1 MRLTRNLFWVF
12 FLLPILFL
20 NSAFGNVTDDET
32 PEVTARVARI
42 SFLRGNVQIRH
53 SDSQDWERATN
64 NLPIVE
70 GDEIAADSNSRLE
83 IQFDSR
89 SFLRLAENA
98 YLKVTTLRDEG
109 IALSLPNGSL
119 SLGVS
124 EFNKD
129 RGYFEIDAPN
139 TTISVQKAGIYRIDS
154 GDRNDKQVRVSVT
167 DGGQA
172 QIYSDNSGFILRNG
186 RSARIYLDGNN
197 AGEWETTDAS
207 RYADDFD
214 RWAIERDTII
224 AKRLRDADYDK
235 YYDRDIYGAE
245 DLNDYGDWVFTKNYG
260 YVWKPYRSATAN
272 YSNWSPYRYGQ
283 WRWIP
288 PYGWTWV
295 NDEPWGWATYHHGRW
310 VYDNGWYWSPYG
322 QYRARRSW
330 WSPALVIFA
339 SVGNNIC
346 WYPLPYNRRFN
357 DYNRRRNNTT
367 IINNNNKTVIINPN
381 PSGRRTFDRKPV
393 EFEIPADGVVVADT
407 ATFGK
412 GRKGFRTAPPE
423 IAQDVLSKSPSDI
436 NNPPNLPNH
445 RNFKDRDIVVENP
458 RNVRIERQTG
468 AADRKIGVS
477 MDDNLRKER
486 IYGNRPPIDRSPP
499 NEANEQEIRKEKR
512 DTGAVRREPR
522 PIVKQDNIY
531 NDPGKSPPRE
541 APSEDSPRSNVRRE
555 KIITDPS
562 KSPPRE
568 APSEDVPVRP
578 TGGKSDNQRNDRPE
592 RKPRE
597 NIEKRENPPPSY
609 SPPIKRD
616 SEDKPSEQPR
626 RQPSPPRSE
635 QPKPRF
641 EPQPPRQENKPR
653 SEPAPP
659 KQESKPQPER
669 KEQPSRSNER
679 KEKPISH

>member
-1 MRLTRNLFWVF
+1 MRLVKNLFWVF

-20 NSAFGNVTDDET
+20 NSAFGNVSDDET

-42 SFLRGNVQIRH
+42 SFLRGDVQIRH
-53 SDSQDWERATN
+53 ADSQDWERATG

-70 GDEIAADSNSRLE
+70 GDEIAADSSARVE

-89 SFLRLAENA
+89 SFLRLAENG

-119 SLGVS
+119 SLRVL
-124 EFNKD
+124 EFNKE

-139 TTISVQKAGIYRIDS
+139 TTVSVQKAGIYRIDA
-154 GDRNDKQVRVSVT
+154 GDKNEKEVRVSVT

-214 RWAIERDTII
+214 RWAMMRDTII

-245 DLNDYGDWVFTKNYG
+245 DLNEYGDWVFTKNYG
-260 YVWKPYRSATAN
+260 YVWKPYRNSISN
-272 YSNWSPYRYGQ
+272 YADWSPYRYGQ

-339 SVGNNIC
+339 SVGHNIC
-346 WYPLPYNRRFN
+346 WYPLPYNHRYY

-367 IINNNNKTVIINPN
+367 IINNNTTVVINPN
-381 PSGRRTFDRKPV
+381 PGGRRTFDRKPV
-393 EFEIPADGVVVADT
+393 EFEVPPGGVVAVDDSN
-407 ATFGK
+407 FGK

-423 IAQDVLSKSPSDI
+423 LAKDVLSKSPSDI

-445 RNFKDRDIVVENP
+445 RNFQDRDIIVENP
-458 RNVRIERQTG
+458 RNKRIDRQTG
-468 AADRKIGVS
+468 ASDRKTGVS
-477 MDDNLRKER
+477 MDDKLRKER

-499 NEANEQEIRKEKR
+499 NEAKDNSEVKTEKR
-512 DTGAVRREPR
+512 DTGAVKREPR
-522 PIVKQDNIY
+522 PIVRQDNIY
-531 NDPGKSPPRE
+531 
-541 APSEDSPRSNVRRE
+541 
-555 KIITDPS
+555 TDPS
-562 KSPPRE
+562 KSPPQK
-568 APSEDVPVRP
+568 APSDDEQVRP
-578 TGGKSDNQRNDRPE
+578 TGGKSDNRSN
-592 RKPRE
+592 
-597 NIEKRENPPPSY
+597 EKRRD
-609 SPPIKRD
+609 SPPIFSPPNKSDR
-616 SEDKPSEQPR
+616 EDDEVKPPQ
-626 RQPSPPRSE
+626 RQSPPRSE
-635 QPKPRF
+635 PPQRQSPPRSEPPQRQPSPRSDSPKPKSDS
-641 EPQPPRQENKPR
+641 PPPKQENKP
-653 SEPAPP
+653 
-659 KQESKPQPER
+659 QR
-669 KEQPSRSNER
+669 KEQP
-679 KEKPISH
+679 